1 MPFDVEMPDG
11 TVIEGVPDGTSKDE
25 IARRYAAMG
34 ERKAAQRSA
43 GDKLAGVLQGAMPG
57 MGGAY
62 APDVIF
68 GARQTVDALGQMLGF
83 NDPRVQ
89 RGKEAYEATAPDE
102 RTGAGLARG
111 AGQALL
117 LAPVTPAAAA
127 TTLPRALGIGGGVG
141 GVSAALTPV
150 YGATDRADFWKQKR
164 DNVLGGVVAGAAT
177 GGAGHG
183 LGRILAPET
192 GAAQRTLLAEG
203 VPLTPGQTLGGA
215 FGRAEEGLSSVPVLG
230 DMIRGARLKATEGFN
245 RMAYNQALRPIGE
258 RVTKADPVGYAGV
271 DAVAGKIGAAYDSA
285 LDKIKRVDIDPAFD
299 ATIDK
304 LRMMADELGVAP
316 QFEAIVKNQVLSKLT
331 PARTMSAE
339 TMKSVESEL
348 GKRAVSL
355 RRSSDGTQQE
365 LGKAVREVQT
375 ALRDAVERSAGP
387 MAAKSLQNA
396 NKAWAEFV
404 RIEDAASRVGSRD
417 GIFTAEAFNSS
428 VHKMAPG
435 GRHQTGRGKALG
447 QELATDALDV
457 LGRKVPDSG
466 TPYRGLAAAL
476 ASGMIDPT
484 IMAGGLAAMAPYTG
498 PGRAATVAALTKRP
512 ELLQAA
518 GSRVKELSPYLAPFG
533 LAPWTSP

>member
-1 MPFDVEMPDG
+1 MPFEVEMPDG
-11 TVIEGVPDGTSKDE
+11 TIIENVPDGTTKEE

-34 ERKAAQRSA
+34 QRKAARREA

-68 GARQTVDALGQMLGF
+68 GARQTVDALGQLLGF
-83 NDPRVQ
+83 DGPNVR
-89 RGKEAYEATAPDE
+89 RSKEAYDATAPEE
-102 RTGAGLARG
+102 RPGAALARG
-111 AGQALL
+111 GGQALL
-117 LAPVTPAAAA
+117 LAPLTPAAAA

-150 YGATDRADFWKQKR
+150 YDAADRADFWKQKKE
-164 DNVLGGVVAGAAT
+164 NVIGGTVAGAVT
-177 GGAGHG
+177 GGAGHY

-192 GAAQRTLLAEG
+192 GTAQRALLAED

-258 RVTKADPVGYAGV
+258 KMGKSDPVGYAGV
-271 DAVAGKIGAAYDSA
+271 DAVAGKISSAYNAA
-285 LDKIKRVDIDPAFD
+285 LDKIKRVDIDPTFD

-304 LRMMADELGVAP
+304 LRMMTDELGVAP
-316 QFEAIVKNQVLSKLT
+316 QFEAILKNQVLSKLT

-355 RRSSDGTQQE
+355 RRSNDGTQQE

-387 MAAKSLQNA
+387 MAAQSLKNA

-404 RIEDAASRVGSRD
+404 RIEDAASKVGSRD

-447 QELATDALDV
+447 QELAIDALDV

-484 IMAGGLAAMAPYTG
+484 LMATGLAAMAPYTA
-498 PGRAATVAALTKRP
+498 PGRAATVAALTQRP
-512 ELLQAA
+512 EVLRQA
-518 GSRVKELSPYLAPFG
+518 GSKVKELSPYLAPFG
-533 LAPWTSP
+533 LAPWSSP

>member
-1 MPFDVEMPDG
+1 MAIDVEMPDG
-11 TVIEGVPDGTSKDE
+11 TVVEGVPDGITQAE
-25 IARRYAAMG
+25 LQRRYAALG
-34 ERKAAQRSA
+34 QQRAAQRAA

-57 MGGAY
+57 LGGAY

-68 GARQTVDALGQMLGF
+68 GARQTVDALGQMLGI

-89 RGKEAYEATAPDE
+89 RGKDAYEATAPE
-102 RTGAGLARG
+102 QRTGAPLARG

-117 LAPVTPAAAA
+117 LAPATPAAAA

-150 YGATDRADFWKQKR
+150 YGAADNADFWQQKR
-164 DNVLGGVVAGAAT
+164 GNVITGTALGAAT

-183 LGRILAPET
+183 LGRMLAPET
-192 GAAQRTLLAEG
+192 GAAQRALLDEG

-230 DMIRGARLKATEGFN
+230 DVIRGARLKATEGFN

-258 RVTKADPVGYAGV
+258 KMTKADPVGYAGV
-271 DAVAGKIGAAYDSA
+271 DKVAGKISGAYDAA
-285 LDKIKRVDIDPAFD
+285 LDKIKRVDIDPTFD

-355 RRSSDGTQQE
+355 RRSNDGTQQE

-387 MAAKSLQNA
+387 MAAQSLKNA

-428 VHKMAPG
+428 VHKIAPG

-466 TPYRGLAAAL
+466 TPYRALAAA
-476 ASGMIDPT
+476 AAGGMIDPT
-484 IMAGGLAAMAPYTG
+484 IMATGLAAMVPYTG
-498 PGRAATVAALTKRP
+498 PGRALTVGALTQRP
-512 ELLQAA
+512 ELLRGA
-518 GSRVKELSPYLAPFG
+518 GERVKELAPYLAPFG
-533 LAPWTSP
+533 LAPWSSP

>member
-1 MPFDVEMPDG
+1 
-11 TVIEGVPDGTSKDE
+11 
-25 IARRYAAMG
+25 
-34 ERKAAQRSA
+34 
-43 GDKLAGVLQGAMPG
+43 
-57 MGGAY
+57 
-62 APDVIF
+62 
-68 GARQTVDALGQMLGF
+68 
-83 NDPRVQ
+83 
-89 RGKEAYEATAPDE
+89 
-102 RTGAGLARG
+102 
-111 AGQALL
+111 
-117 LAPVTPAAAA
+117 
-127 TTLPRALGIGGGVG
+127 
-141 GVSAALTPV
+141 
-150 YGATDRADFWKQKR
+150 
-164 DNVLGGVVAGAAT
+164 
-177 GGAGHG
+177 
-183 LGRILAPET
+183 
-192 GAAQRTLLAEG
+192 
-203 VPLTPGQTLGGA
+203 
-215 FGRAEEGLSSVPVLG
+215 
-230 DMIRGARLKATEGFN
+230 
-245 RMAYNQALRPIGE
+245 
-258 RVTKADPVGYAGV
+258 VTKADPVGYAGV

-435 GRHQTGRGKALG
+435 GRNQLGRGKALG

-498 PGRAATVAALTKRP
+498 PGRAATVAALTQRP